1 MRSNEVA
8 KTAGVTVR
16 TLRHYHQLGL
26 LPEPLRAANGYREYT
41 AADLARVLRIKRLAS
56 LGFPL
61 SRIGGIL
68 DEMDGRADAAG
79 VGDTTGIA
87 SPAGALAA
95 ATTTNPGTG
104 AVIASPLAALDELDR
119 ELALQIEALE
129 DKRRTIAALKAER
142 LSPDMPVR
150 FGRAIRGIVGA
161 PTDATSHAALVMAG
175 HLYGEREVAE
185 LERVAAQ
192 MQDTAFAQTI
202 EALDQR
208 CAALAS
214 DAPEAERAAIVSESL
229 ELLAPLIAQ
238 FDVENWTREA
248 TKEEQL
254 LEELAN
260 ESLNE
265 AQRDVNA
272 RIERGISEILEA
284 RAAKELPR
292 S

>member
-26 LPEPLRAANGYREYT
+26 LPEPPRAANGYREYT

-61 SRIGGIL
+61 ARIGAL
-68 DEMDGRADAAG
+68 LEEMDAPTAAG
-79 VGDTTGIA
+79 NGTDLA
-87 SPAGALAA
+87 SRHDPAASGAPAGTA
-95 ATTTNPGTG
+95 PD
-104 AVIASPLAALDELDR
+104 ASPLAALDELDR
-119 ELALQIEALE
+119 ELALQIEALQE
-129 DKRRTIAALKAER
+129 QRRTIAALKAEQ

-150 FGRAIRGIVGA
+150 FGRAIRGIVGTPA
-161 PTDATSHAALVMAG
+161 DTASHAALVVAA
-175 HLYGEREVAE
+175 HLYGDREMAE

-192 MQDTAFAQTI
+192 MQDTSLAASM
-202 EALDQR
+202 ESLDRR
-208 CAALAS
+208 CAALAP
-214 DAPEAERAAIVSESL
+214 DAPEAERAALVSESL
-229 ELLAPLIAQ
+229 EALAPLIDQ
-238 FDVENWTREA
+238 FDIENWTRKA

-260 ESLNE
+260 EPLNE
-265 AQRDVNA
+265 AQRDVNE
-272 RIERGISEILEA
+272 RIERGIGDILQA
-284 RAAKELPR
+284 RAVEESSR

>member
-26 LPEPLRAANGYREYT
+26 LPEPPRAANGYREYT

-61 SRIGGIL
+61 ARIGAL
-68 DEMDGRADAAG
+68 LEEMDAPTAAENDTDFASHNDPAAD
-79 VGDTTGIA
+79 TA
-87 SPAGALAA
+87 SG
-95 ATTTNPGTG
+95 
-104 AVIASPLAALDELDR
+104 ASPLTALDELDR
-119 ELALQIEALE
+119 ELALQIEALQE
-129 DKRRTIAALKAER
+129 QRRTIAALKAEQ

-150 FGRAIRGIVGA
+150 FGRAIRGIVGTPA
-161 PTDATSHAALVMAG
+161 DTASHAALVVAA
-175 HLYGEREVAE
+175 HLYGDREMAE

-192 MQDTAFAQTI
+192 MQDTSLAASM
-202 EALDQR
+202 ESLDRR
-208 CAALAS
+208 CAALAP
-214 DAPEAERAAIVSESL
+214 DAPEAERAALVSESL
-229 ELLAPLIAQ
+229 EALAPLIDQ
-238 FDVENWTREA
+238 FDIENWTREA

-260 ESLNE
+260 EPLNE
-265 AQRDVNA
+265 AQRDVNE
-272 RIERGISEILEA
+272 RIERGIGDILQA
-284 RAAKELPR
+284 RAVEESSR

>member
-26 LPEPLRAANGYREYT
+26 LPEPPRAANGYREYT

-61 SRIGGIL
+61 ARIGGIL
-68 DEMDGRADAAG
+68 DELDGQADA
-79 VGDTTGIA
+79 T
-87 SPAGALAA
+87 
-95 ATTTNPGTG
+95 GTG
-104 AVIASPLAALDELDR
+104 SPSDADNASVASPLSALDELDR

-129 DKRRTIAALKAER
+129 EQRRTIAALKAEG
-142 LSPDMPVR
+142 LPPDLPVR
-150 FGRAIRGIVGA
+150 FGRAVRGIAGTIA
-161 PTDATSHAALVMAG
+161 EIEDMNRAALVVAG
-175 HLYGEREVAE
+175 HLYSEREVTE

-192 MQDTAFAQTI
+192 MQDTAFAKTM
-202 EALDQR
+202 EALDRR
-208 CAALAS
+208 CSALTP

-229 ELLAPLIAQ
+229 TLLAPLIEQ
-238 FDVENWTREA
+238 FDVENWTRET

-260 ESLNE
+260 ASLNE
-265 AQRDVNA
+265 AQRDVTA
-272 RIERGISEILEA
+272 RIERGISGILAA
-284 RAAKELPR
+284 RAAEA
-292 S
+292 